1 MRWNND
7 TQTAQIL
14 FGLGMS
20 TCRLKGRRKDG
31 REGGRGGNQTE
42 SGRAR
47 EGEVE
52 GGRERKEGE
61 GKASMLGS
69 KWEEEGAMHLDACL
83 RFRNHCAERVDC
95 QAGLGQ
101 RVSSSTLLAHIHIL
115 PERP

>member
-1 MRWNND
+1 MRWNNAA
-7 TQTAQIL
+7 QTAQIL

-20 TCRLKGRRKDG
+20 TCREKGRRKDG

-69 KWEEEGAMHLDACL
+69 KWEEEGAMHLRML
-83 RFRNHCAERVDC
+83 V
-95 QAGLGQ
+95 LGPETIG
-101 RVSSSTLLAHIHIL
+101 RRGWTLKLT
-115 PERP
+115 